1 MNSIDLNR
9 VSIPRAL
16 VFGAVFLVVS
26 AATHAAPRFG
36 EETLALELGG
46 FLSDFDTEVALK
58 GPNGGGSID
67 LEDELG
73 FDSDQSTFRGELAW
87 RFAPRHRLILGY
99 YNFDRSA
106 SGAAEDQIVIDD
118 PDNGLIEIDVGVS
131 VKSDFD
137 WELIPVSY
145 AYSFYKT
152 EATEVAAS
160 LGVHWVSTS
169 LGAKGRF
176 TLNGE
181 SNTLVAQSESVSGPL
196 PIIGLEADHAITEN
210 WHVGAQAQYFTLD
223 YDDYSGDLLD
233 LRLQTEYWFAKNF
246 GAGVGYTW
254 YSIDLTV
261 DKGKGYKLIGDFD
274 YGGLEAYLTFR
285 F

>member
-1 MNSIDLNR
+1 MSRIERSR
-9 VSIPRAL
+9 VLAL
-16 VFGAVFLVVS
+16 RRLALGCTLLLGS
-26 AATHAAPRFG
+26 AASIAAPKFG

-58 GPNGGGSID
+58 GPGGGTSID
-67 LEDELG
+67 LEDQLG

-106 SGAAEDQIVIDD
+106 SGAAEGQIVIDD
-118 PDNGLIEIDVGVS
+118 PDNGLIEIDAGVS

-160 LGVHWVSTS
+160 LGVHWVSTDF
-169 LGAKGRF
+169 GVKGTF
-176 TLNGE
+176 TLNE
-181 SNTLVAQSESVSGPL
+181 EKSRFVAQSESASGPL
-196 PIIGLEADHAITEN
+196 PVFGLEADHAITQN
-210 WHVGAQAQYFTLD
+210 WHVGAHAQYFTLD
-223 YDDYSGDLLD
+223 YDDYSGELLD
-233 LRLQTEYWFAKNF
+233 LRLQTEYWFAENF

-274 YGGLEAYLTFR
+274 YGGLEAYLAFR